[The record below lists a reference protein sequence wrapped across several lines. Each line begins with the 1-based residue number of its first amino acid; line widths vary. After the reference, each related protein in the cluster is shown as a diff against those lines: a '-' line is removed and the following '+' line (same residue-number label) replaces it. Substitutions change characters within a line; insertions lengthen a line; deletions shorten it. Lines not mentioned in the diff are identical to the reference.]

1 VTAAPQAIRI
11 HPADDVL
18 VAVRALAAGNE
29 ITVEGERI
37 VLAEDIPAGHKIALR
52 PLAPGEPVVKY
63 GFPIGTATAPIA
75 RGSWVHTHNLKT
87 SLAGVLEYRYEP
99 ASPPDP
105 LSAMRRG

>member
-1 VTAAPQAIRI
+1 MTAAPQAIRI

-52 PLAPGEPVVKY
+52 PLAPGEPV
-63 GFPIGTATAPIA
+63 
-75 RGSWVHTHNLKT
+75 
-87 SLAGVLEYRYEP
+87 
-99 ASPPDP
+99 
-105 LSAMRRG
+105 AMRDYLIRSGIPTEKVIADPSAARLK